1 MDSTPLA
8 EMKFEAALA
17 ELEGIVR
24 NMEGGALELEASI
37 AAYKRGMDILQHC
50 RQQLNAAETTLQ
62 MLENGQRRELDLE
75 SGLQNASGA
84 Q

>member
-8 EMKFEAALA
+8 EMKFETAFA

-24 NMEGGALELEASI
+24 NMEGGTLELEASI

-50 RQQLNAAETTLQ
+50 RQQLAVAETTLQ
-62 MLENGQRRELDLE
+62 MLENGQRRDLDLDTDRPTV
-75 SGLQNASGA
+75 SGA
-84 Q
+84 L

>member
-8 EMKFEAALA
+8 AMKFEAALA

-24 NMEGGALELEASI
+24 NMEGGALELEESI

-50 RQQLNAAETTLQ
+50 RQQLAAAETALQ
-62 MLENGQRRELDLE
+62 ILENGQRREFDLE
-75 SGLQNASGA
+75 SGKQAAPGA